1 MVLVGLTANQ
11 HSGEDHA
18 QDGRNDSS
26 SGSGAGRNPHDLWFS
41 DWGSS
46 SGPFFGT
53 LLLAGV
59 GWNLVFT
66 TGSTM
71 LVEAVSA
78 IDRPKAQGIS
88 ESMAIV
94 GSCVGTLASGFIWGS
109 TSSWATVCYC
119 AGGGEQ
125 ACSRSACPA
134 MLADDACACAGPVLL
149 VSLTAVAG
157 IALRTSTGGRAT

>member
-11 HSGEDHA
+11 HSGEEDHA
-18 QDGRNDSS
+18 QDTWYRNDSS
-26 SGSGAGRNPHDLWFS
+26 SGSGAGWRNPHDDSWVS

-94 GSCVGTLASGFIWGS
+94 GSCVGTLASGLIWGS
-109 TSSWATVCYC
+109 TNSWATVCYC

-125 ACSRSACPA
+125 AWSRPA
-134 MLADDACACAGPVLL
+134 
-149 VSLTAVAG
+149 
-157 IALRTSTGGRAT
+157 